1 MDKSKFAE
9 RFMAIVNGEGTWVEK
24 LEKILKIKK
33 EEEEG
38 LIGFHFSCF
47 PKEGQDIRNED
58 IAKDLCM
65 MILASAEGRCKDI
78 TGEVL

>member
-1 MDKSKFAE
+1 MMKSKFAD
-9 RFMAIVNGEGTWVEK
+9 RFRAIVEGDGTWVEK

-33 EEEEG
+33 EEDG

-47 PKEGQDIRNED
+47 PKEGQDVSNEN
-58 IAKDLCM
+58 IAKDLCI
-65 MILASAEGRCKDI
+65 MILASAEGRYKDV